1 VPLLISEIGLIGGAF
16 ASLGAAIAANPI
28 GFAVAAIAGA
38 AYLIY
43 RNWDALAPYFSALWE
58 GVKAI
63 FTAGFEFVKSYFLNF
78 TPLGLIV
85 KNWEPIVTYFS
96 GLWDRVKG
104 FVDPILNAGRS
115 VLGAI
120 GGFFTG
126 PAPSPARAGA
136 NILQQP
142 AALPASPGPQSRGP
156 LAGAL
161 AGGGQTK
168 LNGELLVRFQDALP
182 GTRVDPGSSN
192 QPGLSI
198 NPDVGYRSQLAF

>member
-1 VPLLISEIGLIGGAF
+1 VYAF
-16 ASLGAAIAANPI
+16 DVINAEL
-28 GFAVAAIAGA
+28 
-38 AYLIY
+38 
-43 RNWDALAPYFSALWE
+43 
-58 GVKAI
+58 
-63 FTAGFEFVKSYFLNF
+63 LNF

-104 FVDPILNAGRS
+104 FVDPILNGGRS

-120 GGFFTG
+120 GDFFTG

-142 AALPASPGPQSRGP
+142 AALPASPVPQSGGP

-168 LNGELLVRFQDALP
+168 LNGELLVRFQDAPP